1 MFDEK
6 KIMQEASTSDPF
18 TNQMRIISLG
28 IEIRNLRNTIE
39 HLHAN
44 TTPDCQEC
52 GAKHMNFNL
61 STYEWNCSNC
71 DY

>member
-1 MFDEK
+1 MIDEK
-6 KIMQEASTSDPF
+6 KLIQEASTADPF

-44 TTPDCQEC
+44 TKPDCSEC
-52 GAKHMNFNL
+52 GAQSMNLNL
-61 STYEWNCSNC
+61 STHEWNCSNC